1 MASEYRLNRRKLI
14 AAGSGAA
21 AAAFLATKG
30 VADAAPGMKSGF
42 SNAPAQVS
50 DQDIS
55 LLIREDIKSAYAAEA
70 AVELWQSQFPAKVKL
85 DVPPGGADVSQK
97 IQAAQAAG
105 DLVWDGFAVMEVP
118 WNTEQWVS
126 RQLIVPLDDYIAAS
140 GVPEAADVIAGII
153 PSIAESLK
161 YDGKQYSV
169 PGNVGSVS
177 LAFMTE
183 PLQAAGVTEQP
194 ISWQEVHDA
203 AAAIFNSSP
212 EYTPFDSAASPLCDL
227 WSMIWG
233 ASDAPIT
240 ADGLV
245 DITGEASLAAIE
257 WMKQMVSEELM
268 PPTRTA
274 PGAATNQNFQDW
286 QKGAT
291 AMITSFDVAATIN
304 QQTFGIDAASNGL
317 NMRQDKAQVRAGTP
331 FWVNSSVVLN
341 QAKNPQGMT
350 DFLLWWFGPNNE
362 ATMKQTVEV
371 AAKPCYQYTYDKFVT
386 GNAAYQWQAD
396 AIEIVRTSVPFPANT
411 TNTIQSTA
419 TQPWLEKAIS
429 GDVDPAEAMQN
440 ALKEINDEIAKQ
452 KSA

>member
-1 MASEYRLNRRKLI
+1 
-14 AAGSGAA
+14 
-21 AAAFLATKG
+21 
-30 VADAAPGMKSGF
+30 
-42 SNAPAQVS
+42 
-50 DQDIS
+50 
-55 LLIREDIKSAYAAEA
+55 
-70 AVELWQSQFPAKVKL
+70 
-85 DVPPGGADVSQK
+85 
-97 IQAAQAAG
+97 
-105 DLVWDGFAVMEVP
+105 
-118 WNTEQWVS
+118 
-126 RQLIVPLDDYIAAS
+126 VPLDDYIAAS
-140 GVPEAADVIAGII
+140 AVPEAAEVIAGII

-161 YDGKQYSV
+161 YEGKQYSV

-183 PLQAAGVTEQP
+183 PLQTAGVAEQP
-194 ISWQEVHDA
+194 VSWQEVHDA
-203 AAAIFNSSP
+203 AAAIYESAP
-212 EYTPFDSAASPLCDL
+212 EFTPFDSAGTPLCDL

-233 ASDAPIT
+233 ATDTPIT

-274 PGAATNQNFQDW
+274 QGAATNQNFQDW

-304 QQTFGIDAASNGL
+304 QQTFGIDAAANGL

-371 AAKPCYQYTYDKFVT
+371 AAKPCYQYTYDKFVA
-386 GNAAYQWQAD
+386 GNAPYQWQAD
-396 AIEIVRTSVPFPANT
+396 AIEIVRNSVPFPANT
-411 TNTIQSTA
+411 TNVIQSTA

-429 GDVDPAEAMQN
+429 GETDPAEAMQN
-440 ALKEINDEIAKQ
+440 ALQEINDEIAKQ
-452 KSA
+452 TSA